1 MMRSVRTIPSTGIL
15 DRRVEAVVFDWDGT
29 AVVDRRSDASSVRRV
44 VEHLCAA
51 GMDLAVVSGTNVD
64 NVDGQ
69 LGARPA
75 GPGRLYICA
84 NRGSEVFEVGAQGP
98 RCVSRRSASS
108 QENAALD
115 AAAAAT
121 VDRLRGFGL
130 HAEVVS
136 ARLNRRKIDLIPDPA
151 WSDPPKSQ
159 IGELVTAVDGRLRE
173 VGLKGLPEVVAQATE
188 AATMVGLADA
198 RITSDAKYVEI
209 GLTDKADSAR
219 WMLSELWRRGIG
231 PELALI
237 VGDEMGP
244 LGGLPGS
251 DSFMLISEA
260 ERCTAVSVG
269 VEPGGVPDGVTHL
282 GGGPEAFLSLL
293 DDQLR
298 RRMLLEMPEPNR
310 EPGWDLTIDGL
321 DPAKERIHE
330 ALLTLSDGRIGT
342 SGIPLGDHPSTTPEV
357 VAGGLY
363 DGEGSEEHLLL
374 CPVWNRLPME
384 VTQDGEVHR
393 HLDLRTGL
401 LHQEMASSSGRVRAI
416 QFSSLHQPG
425 HVVLRADAP
434 SDVTI
439 SGQPLV
445 APRGPDTE
453 TGHEDGRTWM
463 RLRASHGGVVV
474 AAGEREHR
482 DDEGQRSRLERF
494 GVYRID
500 PTSVPAPEPAVRA
513 VSTAWAT
520 GFDVMLAAHR
530 AAWAARWEDA
540 DIVIEGDD
548 EMQLAVR
555 FALFHL
561 MGSVADA
568 DEAAVGARGLTGP
581 AYRGHV
587 FWDSDVFVLPFLAAT
602 HPDAAR
608 AMLEYRIRRLP
619 AARTRAAVEGHE
631 GARLPWE
638 SARTGTD
645 VTPLLAHD
653 LAGRIRDIRTGL
665 EEIHIVADVAWAAAR
680 YLDWSGDD
688 DFGRRGGRELLVETA
703 RYWASRI
710 AVDDDG
716 RGHIEAVIGPD
727 EYHESVTDNA
737 FTNVMARWNLRRAAR
752 AVSAQP
758 DDPARPEVEPW
769 LDLAATVVDGYDPE
783 TGRYEQFAGFS
794 RLEPLVVKDLGIR
807 RPVAADILL
816 GVDRVAAA
824 QIVKQADVL
833 MLHHMVPEE
842 TVPGSLLPN
851 LAYYEPR
858 TSHGSSLSPGVHA
871 SLLARAGR
879 CDEALEE
886 LRVAARIDL
895 EDLTGTTATG
905 LHLATMG
912 SVWQAIAFGFA
923 GLRARGRHLAIDPH
937 LPSAWGALEIRL
949 SFRGTRLRVRMEP
962 GSFTVTSDRPLSV
975 LVGDVQL
982 AAGGDPGTRFHL
994 EGDSWKVVTT

>member
-1 MMRSVRTIPSTGIL
+1 
-15 DRRVEAVVFDWDGT
+15 
-29 AVVDRRSDASSVRRV
+29 
-44 VEHLCAA
+44 
-51 GMDLAVVSGTNVD
+51 
-64 NVDGQ
+64 
-69 LGARPA
+69 
-75 GPGRLYICA
+75 
-84 NRGSEVFEVGAQGP
+84 
-98 RCVSRRSASS
+98 
-108 QENAALD
+108 
-115 AAAAAT
+115 
-121 VDRLRGFGL
+121 
-130 HAEVVS
+130 
-136 ARLNRRKIDLIPDPA
+136 LNRRKIDLIPEPA

-159 IGELVTAVDGRLRE
+159 MGELVTTVDGRLRD

-188 AATMVGLADA
+188 AATMAGLADA

-231 PELALI
+231 PGLALI

-244 LGGLPGS
+244 LGGIRGS
-251 DSFMLISEA
+251 DSFMLIPEA

-269 VEPGGVPDGVTHL
+269 VEPGDVPDGVTHI
-282 GGGPEAFLSLL
+282 GGGPDAFLSLL

-310 EPGWDLTIDGL
+310 EPGWDFTIDGL
-321 DPAKERIHE
+321 DPAKERMHE
-330 ALLTLSDGRIGT
+330 ALLTLSDGLIGT

-357 VAGGLY
+357 VASGLY

-374 CPVWNRLPME
+374 CPVWNRLPLE
-384 VTQDGEVHR
+384 VADDGAVRR

-401 LHQEMASSSGRVRAI
+401 LHQEIGSPSGRVRAV
-416 QFSSLHQPG
+416 QFSSLPEPG

-434 SDVTI
+434 PDVTL
-439 SGQPLV
+439 SGRPLL
-445 APRGPDTE
+445 APPGRESE
-453 TGHEDGRTWM
+453 TADNDGATWM
-463 RLRASHGGVVV
+463 RLRASRGGVV
-474 AAGEREHR
+474 AAAREREHR
-482 DDEGQRSRLERF
+482 DDEGLRSRLERF
-494 GVYRID
+494 GVYQID
-500 PTSVPAPEPAVRA
+500 PTGVPAAELALRA
-513 VSTAWAT
+513 ASTAAT
-520 GFDVMLAAHR
+520 DGFEVMLAAHR
-530 AAWAARWEDA
+530 AAWASRWEDA
-540 DIVIEGDD
+540 DIVVEGD
-548 EMQLAVR
+548 EELQFAVR

-561 MGSVADA
+561 MGSVADGG
-568 DEAAVGARGLTGP
+568 EAAVGARGLSGP

-602 HPDAAR
+602 HPDSAR
-608 AMLEYRIRRLP
+608 AMLEYRLRRLP

-631 GARLPWE
+631 GVRLPWE
-638 SARTGTD
+638 SARAGTD

-653 LAGRIRDIRTGL
+653 LAGRMRDIRTGL
-665 EEIHIVADVAWAAAR
+665 EEIHIIADVAWAAAL

-688 DFGRRGGRELLVETA
+688 DFGKSGGRELLVETA

-710 AVDDDG
+710 VVDDEG
-716 RGHIEAVIGPD
+716 RGHIEDVIGPD

-752 AVSAQP
+752 AVAAQP
-758 DDPARPEVEPW
+758 DDPARLEVERW
-769 LDLAATVVDGYDPE
+769 LHLAATIVDGYDPV
-783 TGRYEQFAGFS
+783 TSRYEQFAGFS

-824 QIVKQADVL
+824 QIVKQADVM

-842 TVPGSLLPN
+842 TVHGSLLPN

-879 CDEALEE
+879 FDEALEE
-886 LRVAARIDL
+886 LRIAARIDL
-895 EDLTGTTATG
+895 DDLTGTTATG

-912 SVWQAIAFGFA
+912 SVWQAIAFGFV
-923 GLRARGRHLAIDPH
+923 GLRAHATHLSIDPH
-937 LPSAWGALEIRL
+937 LPPAWDAMEIRL
-949 SFRGTRLRVRMEP
+949 RFRGTRVRVRVEP
-962 GSFTVTSDRPLSV
+962 GSFTVTSERPLRVSV
-975 LVGDVQL
+975 GGVQL

-994 EGDSWKVVTT
+994 EGDTWEVVTT